1 MDETRAFLESVGL
14 PPGDLH
20 ELPDSPKRFPDG
32 AQYRVE
38 IPSVEGPRCLEA
50 VLEEAE
56 RLDVLV
62 HRVSQGSGV
71 FLQTDDELAELARM
85 GAEARLEISLFA
97 RPNAAWDTSAMA
109 RAPAG
114 AVVAATSRGQEQV
127 VQGIE
132 DVLRAAAYGIRSV
145 LIADLGLLSVFGEMR
160 RVGELPNDMQAK
172 ISVML
177 PAANPAAARVL
188 ADLGA
193 TTLNLPTDLSLP
205 QIAAIR
211 AAVDLPLDIYVEAPV
226 NVGARRPR
234 ARRAGAGSGIGR
246 LAIAR
251 VVTLFTG
258 QWADLPLEELAGKAG
273 GWGFDGLELACWGD
287 HFEVDKALAD
297 SSYAESRQKLLTRHG
312 LRVMAIGAHLVG
324 QCVCDP
330 IDERHRAI
338 LPPEV
343 WGNGEPEGVRQR
355 AAERLKDTAR
365 AATLFGVEQV
375 NGFTGSSVWHLLYSF
390 PPNDFDEIERGYQDF
405 AERWGPIMD
414 VFAAEGVRFGL
425 EVHPTEIAYD
435 FVTTRKTLAAIDRR
449 PEFGLNFDPSHFAHQ
464 FLDSAAF
471 VEEFADRI
479 YHVHVKDSRR
489 TLDGRKS
496 ILASHLDFGEVER
509 GWDFVSPGHGD
520 VDFESLFRA
529 LNRIGYAGPLSIEWE
544 DSGMDRDWGAPDAL
558 AFVRRTDFAPS
569 AIAFDAAMQR
579 PGR

>member
-71 FLQTDDELAELARM
+71 FLQTDDELAELART
-85 GAEARLEISLFA
+85 GAEARVEISLFA

-127 VQGIE
+127 GQGIE

-177 PAANPAAARVL
+177 PAASPAAARVL

-211 AAVDLPLDIYVEAPV
+211 AAGQLPPAIYLQAPD
-226 NVGARRPR
+226 N
-234 ARRAGAGSGIGR
+234 IG
-246 LAIAR
+246 
-251 VVTLFTG
+251 
-258 QWADLPLEELAGKAG
+258 G
-273 GWGFDGLELACWGD
+273 GL
-287 HFEVDKALAD
+287 
-297 SSYAESRQKLLTRHG
+297 SP
-312 LRVMAIGAHLVG
+312 LRVT
-324 QCVCDP
+324 Q
-330 IDERHRAI
+330 
-338 LPPEV
+338 
-343 WGNGEPEGVRQR
+343 
-355 AAERLKDTAR
+355 
-365 AATLFGVEQV
+365 
-375 NGFTGSSVWHLLYSF
+375 
-390 PPNDFDEIERGYQDF
+390 
-405 AERWGPIMD
+405 
-414 VFAAEGVRFGL
+414 
-425 EVHPTEIAYD
+425 
-435 FVTTRKTLAAIDRR
+435 
-449 PEFGLNFDPSHFAHQ
+449 
-464 FLDSAAF
+464 
-471 VEEFADRI
+471 
-479 YHVHVKDSRR
+479 
-489 TLDGRKS
+489 
-496 ILASHLDFGEVER
+496 
-509 GWDFVSPGHGD
+509 
-520 VDFESLFRA
+520 
-529 LNRIGYAGPLSIEWE
+529 
-544 DSGMDRDWGAPDAL
+544 
-558 AFVRRTDFAPS
+558 
-569 AIAFDAAMQR
+569 
-579 PGR
+579 